1 MTVISNDVAAAGL
14 TGSFVAGATALQLSS
29 IGAQLTRGVQIKN
42 PSTNAGTLY
51 VGFASTVTAGT
62 STAATDGFQIEPGEK
77 ALIPIDNT
85 DKIWLIAS
93 QASTYVSF
101 LAV

>member
-14 TGSFVAGATALQLSS
+14 TGSFVAGATALQLRS

-51 VGFASTVTAGT
+51 VGFDPHRQYGQDMAHR
-62 STAATDGFQIEPGEK
+62 FPGVDVCFV
-77 ALIPIDNT
+77 LGG
-85 DKIWLIAS
+85 LS
-93 QASTYVSF
+93 
-101 LAV
+101 